1 MRVVHVFL
9 KQIRH
14 WQKQSS
20 SLGKEISGRKGYNIA
35 FHVRDT
41 CVSLVIKTLKK
52 QLLLLH
58 WVLALV
64 LRVSFCCCRFSWST
78 LFLARG
84 RAGQLRLRHKT
95 SLGII
100 FVSFLFF
107 PLSLS
112 SDLNCVVVRDDSE
125 IYGLTWLLSF
135 LYTLLPMF
143 SYGFCWGTRFYHRN
157 SLKPFHSLCRFS
169 WLNSFFFLL
178 LLWLFA
184 WRVWNPL
191 LCPSR
196 LLQFLYNPYVVRDSL
211 EQYERPERP
220 EASKGRGK
228 EEREG
233 EREGKSKK
241 KKIESRKEKKE
252 RG

>member
-1 MRVVHVFL
+1 M
-9 KQIRH
+9 
-14 WQKQSS
+14 
-20 SLGKEISGRKGYNIA
+20 
-35 FHVRDT
+35 
-41 CVSLVIKTLKK
+41 LKK
-52 QLLLLH
+52 QLLL
-58 WVLALV
+58 AAFGFSS
-64 LRVSFCCCRFSWST
+64 SFAFSLCCCRFSWST
-78 LFLARG
+78 LEVARG
-84 RAGQLRLRHKT
+84 REGQLRLRHKT

-100 FVSFLFF
+100 FVSLLFF

-112 SDLNCVVVRDDSE
+112 SNFNCVVVRDDSE

-135 LYTLLPMF
+135 LYTLLAMF

-157 SLKPFHSLCRFS
+157 SLKPLHFLCRFS

-178 LLWLFA
+178 LWLFA
-184 WRVWNPL
+184 WRVGSPL

-228 EEREG
+228 EERV
-233 EREGKSKK
+233 GKSKEEDWIK
-241 KKIESRKEKKE
+241 KREKKE